1 MILYPIIAL
10 HRIRLLFISLKM
22 MAMGRKY
29 HAATAA
35 VLSLIAVASSTLNV
49 VAFSASQLLLSP
61 SQPSKSNTYRASSI
75 FAESTSSSS
84 PPEKLYATKPIEEGS
99 HDELMYTL
107 GVNLARQLGDVR
119 PLVETSE
126 ELTHL
131 ARGLLDAIVGKID
144 DADQMKLLARRGED
158 LNNIILERA

>member
-1 MILYPIIAL
+1 
-10 HRIRLLFISLKM
+10 
-22 MAMGRKY
+22 
-29 HAATAA
+29 
-35 VLSLIAVASSTLNV
+35 
-49 VAFSASQLLLSP
+49 
-61 SQPSKSNTYRASSI
+61 
-75 FAESTSSSS
+75 
-84 PPEKLYATKPIEEGS
+84 
-99 HDELMYTL
+99 MYTL

>member
-1 MILYPIIAL
+1 MAVFRMSHNALALII
-10 HRIRLLFISLKM
+10 
-22 MAMGRKY
+22 
-29 HAATAA
+29 
-35 VLSLIAVASSTLNV
+35 VAHSMLTVDV
-49 VAFSASQLLLSP
+49 VAFTTIQLRLSP
-61 SQPSKSNTYRASSI
+61 TPKQSSYTHRVSSSI
-75 FAESTSSSS
+75 FAESPSSTSTS
-84 PPEKLYATKPIEEGS
+84 EKLYATKTIEEGS

-131 ARGLLDAIVGKID
+131 ARGLLDAIVGKLD
-144 DADQMKLLARRGED
+144 DADQMKLIARRGED

>member
-1 MILYPIIAL
+1 
-10 HRIRLLFISLKM
+10 

-35 VLSLIAVASSTLNV
+35 VLSLIAVASSTLT

-61 SQPSKSNTYRASSI
+61 SQPSKSNTYRAWSI

-158 LNNIILERA
+158 LNNIILERS

>member
-1 MILYPIIAL
+1 MHCIVFDS
-10 HRIRLLFISLKM
+10 LFISVKM

-75 FAESTSSSS
+75 FAESTSSSSSTSSS